1 MEMNMDLFNS
11 WLVNKYIAHRGLHNE
26 TFAENSIGAFK
37 NAIENNYAIELD
49 VQQIA
54 DGTVVVFH
62 DATLQRVTGQDGYL
76 KNIASEKDLCKYF
89 LEGTKEHIPT
99 FKEVL
104 KVIGGATPILIEI
117 KNTGKVGELED
128 KVIELLRNYKGEFA
142 IESFNPYVL
151 SYFKTHAPEFVRGQ
165 LSCYFRGEKLSFIK
179 KYLLKRL
186 ALNRVAEPNFIA
198 YNVDDLPNRYVSKYK
213 NLPLI
218 GWTVRSQEQYLDVVK
233 HCDNVI
239 FEDFIPKI

>member
-1 MEMNMDLFNS
+1 MDLFNS

-37 NAIENNYAIELD
+37 NAIENNYAIEID
-49 VQQIA
+49 VQLIA

-62 DATLQRVTGQDGYL
+62 DTTLQRVTGQDGYL
-76 KNIASEKDLCKYF
+76 KNIPTEKDLYKYT

-104 KVIGGATPILIEI
+104 KVIDGTVPLLIEI
-117 KNTGKVGELED
+117 KNTGKVGELEN
-128 KVIELLRNYKGEFA
+128 KVIDMLKGYKGEFA
-142 IESFNPYVL
+142 IQSFNPYVL
-151 SYFKTHAPEFVRGQ
+151 SYFKAHAPEILRGQ
-165 LSCYFRGEKLSFIK
+165 LACYFKGEKLSFIK

-186 ALNRVAEPNFIA
+186 SLNRMAEPHFIS
-198 YNVDDLPNRYVSKYK
+198 YDVKNLPNRYVSKYK
-213 NLPLI
+213 SLPLI
-218 GWTVRSQEQYLDVVK
+218 GWTVKSQEQYLDIVK
-233 HCDNVI
+233 HCDNII